1 LSLRECG
8 SDIILPSTFLESQK
22 GAIIF
27 AAEGFVYPGRLFET
41 LSVEVARLLPQI
53 EESRISVAIQSNA
66 LKGGSIKNS
75 LYMEKESPTILLSL
89 NQP

>member
-1 LSLRECG
+1 MSLRECG

-27 AAEGFVYPGRLFET
+27 AAEGFVYPGRPFET

-66 LKGGSIKNS
+66 LKRGSIKK
-75 LYMEKESPTILLSL
+75 LIIHGEGIPTILLSP
-89 NQP
+89 NQT